1 MKKSLVTYILIVGI
15 AAIAGTTTGIIGKN
29 LLGQEKVIYK
39 GDPDQYQADSKA
51 LLEKYNSNPNGNYS
65 PSDLVNI
72 GLEKYRNC
80 ENCYSLGIGLADTVV
95 QQTIRNYQIK
105 NGDQYFEESI
115 SKSSMVGVANRA
127 IQDGVDGTI
136 KLYKG
141 SATSAITGT
150 YPKPSDKDKKWSKEE
165 YKNYLGKTLDK
176 MFIYILSDD
185 TVLKEGTKTQKLDN
199 GDVQV
204 TLNLHPDIAPYYYKV
219 QMKNISGLDALP
231 SFEYLKH
238 TYTFDKDMN
247 LKECYVDEK
256 YKASMG
262 ISVTI
267 RNTINYYYYPNEFKE
282 IPSNDTALDYSLK
295 EENA

>member
-80 ENCYSLGIGLADTVV
+80 ENCYSLGIGVADTVV

-141 SATSAITGT
+141 SPSSATTAT
-150 YPKPSDKDKKWSKEE
+150 YPNPSDKDKKWSKEE
-165 YKNYLGKTLDK
+165 YKKYLGKTLDR
-176 MFIYILSDD
+176 MFIFLLSDD

-199 GDVQV
+199 GNIQV
-204 TLNLHPDIAPYYYKV
+204 TLNLHPDIAPYYYKI